1 MAHHEAAHL
10 SPERGRRGWAEPSGL
25 RAPGPPRRPGDG
37 SNRRRHLPSPPPP
50 LRRAHC
56 AGAGRPPRHMITEG
70 AGRGEDGTEPSVLRK
85 ELGKED
91 PTILSVSTDRHLPQ
105 KLILSIPD
113 ISPAESATSEAADA
127 FRAVGKCLEMLW
139 KRSGNRPVLVEVSH
153 THTRVALRPGPPARQ
168 EAPVAP
174 RPSRPAARGRPQ
186 RRTAHALSRPFRRGA
201 QARRVAAHA
210 RGAGWRWPRGINME
224 DEEVAESWEEAADSG
239 EIDRRLEKKL
249 KITQKESRKS
259 KSPPKVPIVIQ
270 DDSLTAGPPPQ
281 IRILKRPTT
290 NGVLSNPHSAS
301 RPAFPVKSLAQR
313 EAEYAEAR
321 KRILGSASPEEEQ
334 EKPILDR
341 PPRLSQ
347 PEDTRQPNNVIRQP
361 LGPDGSQGFKQR
373 R

>member
-1 MAHHEAAHL
+1 CRQL
-10 SPERGRRGWAEPSGL
+10 L
-25 RAPGPPRRPGDG
+25 DV
-37 SNRRRHLPSPPPP
+37 
-50 LRRAHC
+50 
-56 AGAGRPPRHMITEG
+56 
-70 AGRGEDGTEPSVLRK
+70 SVFT
-85 ELGKED
+85 G
-91 PTILSVSTDRHLPQ
+91 ISVSSLPAGG
-105 KLILSIPD
+105 S
-113 ISPAESATSEAADA
+113 SVFAEAADA
-127 FRAVGKCLEMLW
+127 HF
-139 KRSGNRPVLVEVSH
+139 SS
-153 THTRVALRPGPPARQ
+153 
-168 EAPVAP
+168 
-174 RPSRPAARGRPQ
+174 Q
-186 RRTAHALSRPFRRGA
+186 RKL
-201 QARRVAAHA
+201 Q
-210 RGAGWRWPRGINME
+210 
-224 DEEVAESWEEAADSG
+224 

-249 KITQKESRKS
+249 KITQKERKS

>member
-1 MAHHEAAHL
+1 M
-10 SPERGRRGWAEPSGL
+10 PW
-25 RAPGPPRRPGDG
+25 
-37 SNRRRHLPSPPPP
+37 LPSYNVASFISCRSAFQNRQHYN
-50 LRRAHC
+50 LTQF
-56 AGAGRPPRHMITEG
+56 G
-70 AGRGEDGTEPSVLRK
+70 DN
-85 ELGKED
+85 
-91 PTILSVSTDRHLPQ
+91 PQ
-105 KLILSIPD
+105 KPD
-113 ISPAESATSEAADA
+113 TDLLLWFVFCVIRITHCLPEKGAA
-127 FRAVGKCLEMLW
+127 
-139 KRSGNRPVLVEVSH
+139 
-153 THTRVALRPGPPARQ
+153 
-168 EAPVAP
+168 
-174 RPSRPAARGRPQ
+174 
-186 RRTAHALSRPFRRGA
+186 
-201 QARRVAAHA
+201 
-210 RGAGWRWPRGINME
+210 
-224 DEEVAESWEEAADSG
+224 SW

-270 DDSLTAGPPPQ
+270 DDSLPAGPPPQ

-290 NGVLSNPHSAS
+290 NGVLSNPNSAS

-341 PPRLSQ
+341 PPRISQ

>member
-1 MAHHEAAHL
+1 MAGGEVRMGQQGEEMGPVAM
-10 SPERGRRGWAEPSGL
+10 PEGQRVPVL
-25 RAPGPPRRPGDG
+25 PRRPA
-37 SNRRRHLPSPPPP
+37 S
-50 LRRAHC
+50 
-56 AGAGRPPRHMITEG
+56 MTE
-70 AGRGEDGTEPSVLRK
+70 
-85 ELGKED
+85 
-91 PTILSVSTDRHLPQ
+91 
-105 KLILSIPD
+105 
-113 ISPAESATSEAADA
+113 
-127 FRAVGKCLEMLW
+127 
-139 KRSGNRPVLVEVSH
+139 
-153 THTRVALRPGPPARQ
+153 
-168 EAPVAP
+168 
-174 RPSRPAARGRPQ
+174 
-186 RRTAHALSRPFRRGA
+186 
-201 QARRVAAHA
+201 VAAQHP
-210 RGAGWRWPRGINME
+210 GHVPCQIGCPRCL
-224 DEEVAESWEEAADSG
+224 AEAWDYLKGDVEFVHTD

-270 DDSLTAGPPPQ
+270 DDSLPAGPPPQ

-290 NGVLSNPHSAS
+290 NGVLSNPNSAS

-341 PPRLSQ
+341 PPRISQ